1 MRNAIA
7 DVQQIPNTSD
17 VQMQAVDLINPETF
31 HCEEEINCSQKTE
44 KDEIPAY
51 QACLTSDM
59 IGSLGQKARPP
70 CHLERHEGADLA
82 LQYYLQFICNTLQL
96 FAIRVLYIEAATLS
110 YAKT

>member
-1 MRNAIA
+1 MKKKSIA
-7 DVQQIPNTSD
+7 LKKP
-17 VQMQAVDLINPETF
+17 
-31 HCEEEINCSQKTE
+31 E

-70 CHLERHEGADLA
+70 CHLERHEGANLA
-82 LQYYLQFICNTLQL
+82 LQYYLQFTCNTLQR